1 MESKEIRKDEN
12 DNQTI
17 ARRILLVT
25 AVLST
30 IFGILY
36 FVGLM
41 GKLLVNGTIHAQSS
55 PAISMIAACIG
66 ILWDVTLVILFVALR
81 RRIPVGR
88 SVYADLGVVF
98 VVLLASVSTVNWY
111 VQLTLIPRLAG
122 SGNAAVLELLDI
134 HNLNSVMYAMEHLAW
149 GLFFGLA
156 VIFMAL
162 AIQGGRIETWIRGL
176 LIAAGIMSILFIPGY
191 MTANQFL
198 MDLGYYAAGVI
209 LPITTILL
217 AIRYGRA

>member
-1 MESKEIRKDEN
+1 MEINTGRN
-12 DNQTI
+12 DAHLEQNI
-17 ARRILLVT
+17 ARKILLVT

-41 GKLLVNGTIHAQSS
+41 GKLLVNGSIHAQSS

-66 ILWDVTLVILFVALR
+66 ILWDVTLVILFVVLR
-81 RRIPVGR
+81 RRIPESR
-88 SVYADLGVVF
+88 SVYADLGTAF
-98 VVLLASVSTVNWY
+98 MVLLAAVSTVNWY
-111 VQLTLIPRLAG
+111 VQLTLVPQLTG
-122 SGNAAVLELLDI
+122 SGNATILELLDI
-134 HNLNSVMYAMEHLAW
+134 HNVNSVMYAMEHLAW

-162 AIQGGRIETWIRGL
+162 AIQGGRIEALIRGL
-176 LIAAGIMSILFIPGY
+176 LIGAGIMSILFIPGY

-198 MDLGYYAAGVI
+198 IDLGYYAAGVL
-209 LPITTILL
+209 LPIATALL
-217 AIRYGRA
+217 AVRYGKA